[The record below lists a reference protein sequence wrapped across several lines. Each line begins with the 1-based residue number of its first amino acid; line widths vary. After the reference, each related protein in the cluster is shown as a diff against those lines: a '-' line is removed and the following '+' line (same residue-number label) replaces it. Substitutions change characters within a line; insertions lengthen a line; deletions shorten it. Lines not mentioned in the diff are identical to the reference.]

1 MALLEQFGD
10 KIWKTDDAGV
20 VRGNRYGYEVAQS
33 DEPITIIPA
42 HTIDPRHVHSGD
54 RIETWAVLDAEGRV
68 RVQIDQATGQPIK
81 MEPGSGVEL
90 FFRSNAAKIQQL
102 IMQQK
107 N

>member
-1 MALLEQFGD
+1 MSPLEQLGG

-20 VRGNRYGYEVAQS
+20 VRGDRYGDEVEQS
-33 DEPITIIPA
+33 DEEIAIIPA
-42 HTIDPRHVHSGD
+42 TTIDPHHVHSGD

-68 RVQIDQATGQPIK
+68 RVQIDRATGEPVK

-90 FFRSNAAKIQQL
+90 FYRSNAAKIQQL

-107 N
+107 K